1 MDQDL
6 KVKSTW
12 KVHSLNWSRIWLK
25 LFPELQWNENMVINC
40 DMWCCPEWT
49 VGLEAV
55 LEPNYVFVQ
64 FWKERGNCKTASTA
78 HSTQQKNSKWGF
90 SLKSFTG
97 QTPSWPLLPQKL
109 CPNWSN
115 KLTPCASDICK
126 SRSKKILAVESKKD
140 SALQILSSD
149 DMRDGGLDGNSLYWE
164 KQQQKCD
171 RKHIYNIFP
180 LNLLIFNTL
189 KKGLRFDN
197 VTWTLRTVHDFIRE
211 KSPS

>member
-1 MDQDL
+1 MDWVSWSMMDQDL

-115 KLTPCASDICK
+115 QLTPSDI
-126 SRSKKILAVESKKD
+126 
-140 SALQILSSD
+140 
-149 DMRDGGLDGNSLYWE
+149 
-164 KQQQKCD
+164 
-171 RKHIYNIFP
+171 RKRRYRR
-180 LNLLIFNTL
+180 LN
-189 KKGLRFDN
+189 K
-197 VTWTLRTVHDFIRE
+197 
-211 KSPS
+211 KSPHAANSELRWHKRWRPGWKFTILTTTTTTKVRQKTYL